1 MILQY
6 RMTLSWRDLRVQ
18 FKNLKQ
24 DTFLNTVGRDDAAKI
39 WYPKIVFYNT
49 REMEETMYNDKS
61 VITIHKNGTPV
72 ISPLEEL
79 QNDHVYKGIEND
91 LILSQVYTT
100 SFTCEYD
107 MA

>member
-1 MILQY
+1 MQ
-6 RMTLSWRDLRVQ
+6 
-18 FKNLKQ
+18 
-24 DTFLNTVGRDDAAKI
+24 
-39 WYPKIVFYNT
+39 
-49 REMEETMYNDKS
+49 YNDKS

-107 MA
+107 MAGYPFDNQKCSMIFTMQVKDLIAILVTEKVRDVLSYRGTLETLLS